1 MTRRTTTWTTAR
13 TAAALAVLGAVA
25 LGSATAC
32 ASGSAVNAGGSAAV
46 SVSPSATPSVVVP
59 VPTTPSAGTQTSI
72 QPGGPILPAPS
83 SSGPGSSGSGSS
95 GSGTASAAPTGR
107 GQTAD
112 GYSASGT
119 VLTVHFYGGTCEKY
133 GLHADQS
140 VSGEVAVTV
149 VVTQGPKA
157 GQMCPAVMTPQTVST
172 NLGSP
177 LDGRK
182 VVDTTTGKTLPLAD
196 PMPSDRVVTH
206 GPAKPN

>member
-1 MTRRTTTWTTAR
+1 MTRRTTTRTTAR

-46 SVSPSATPSVVVP
+46 SVSPSATSSVVVP
-59 VPTTPSAGTQTSI
+59 VPTTPAAGTQTGI
-72 QPGGPILPAPS
+72 QPGGPNIPAPS
-83 SSGPGSSGSGSS
+83 SSGSGSGA
-95 GSGTASAAPTGR
+95 ASATPTGR

-112 GYSASGT
+112 GYSVSGT

-140 VSGEVAVTV
+140 ASGEVAVTV

-157 GQMCPAVMTPQTVST
+157 GQMCPAVLTPQTVST
-172 NLGSP
+172 DLGSP
-177 LDGRK
+177 LDGRR
-182 VVDTTTGKTLPLAD
+182 VVDTTTGKALPLSN
-196 PMPSDRVVTH
+196 PLPSSGTVVTH
-206 GPAKPN
+206 GPTKPN

>member
-1 MTRRTTTWTTAR
+1 MTRRTTTRTTAR

-32 ASGSAVNAGGSAAV
+32 ASGSAVNAGGSSAV
-46 SVSPSATPSVVVP
+46 AVSPSATSSVVVP
-59 VPTTPSAGTQTSI
+59 VPTAPSTGTQTSI
-72 QPGGPILPAPS
+72 QPGGPNIPAP
-83 SSGPGSSGSGSS
+83 SGSGS
-95 GSGTASAAPTGR
+95 GSASTAPTGR

-112 GYSASGT
+112 GYSTSGT

-133 GLHADQS
+133 GLHTDQS

-157 GQMCPAVMTPQTVST
+157 GQMCPAVMTPQTVSA

-182 VVDTTTGKTLPLAD
+182 VVDTTTGKTLPLSD
-196 PMPSDRVVTH
+196 PQPSSGTVVTH
-206 GPAKPN
+206 GPTKPN

>member
-1 MTRRTTTWTTAR
+1 MTRRTTTRTTAR

-32 ASGSAVNAGGSAAV
+32 ASGSAVNAGGSTAV

-59 VPTTPSAGTQTSI
+59 VPTTPAAGTQTSI
-72 QPGGPILPAPS
+72 QPGGPKLPAPS
-83 SSGPGSSGSGSS
+83 GSGTSSGSPS
-95 GSGTASAAPTGR
+95 TAPTGR

-112 GYSASGT
+112 GYSAAGT

-172 NLGSP
+172 NLGAP
-177 LDGRK
+177 LDGRR
-182 VVDTTTGKTLPLAD
+182 VVDTTTGKTLPLTD

-206 GPAKPN
+206 GPTKPN